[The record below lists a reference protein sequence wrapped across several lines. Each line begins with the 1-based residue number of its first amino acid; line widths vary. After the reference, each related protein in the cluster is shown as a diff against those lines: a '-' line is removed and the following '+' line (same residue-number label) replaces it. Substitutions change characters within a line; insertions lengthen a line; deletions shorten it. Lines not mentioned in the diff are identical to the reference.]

1 MVAQHGAVAAGRLEV
16 GQMVV
21 AAAAAGRAQALTL
34 AAPLGYRHPAL
45 PLRGRDELLS
55 CLLDQYRRGGD
66 GRLHVLHGLS
76 GIGKTALAL
85 EIVHTLQMQAGPVSE
100 HRVWWLDA
108 RQAALFEDGVR
119 AVARRIGVAGD
130 GLEADGVVDAL
141 WHRLSRTELPWLLV
155 IDGVDDP
162 RLLDGP
168 GLLAA
173 GTGWIRPHS
182 CLCGLVLVTTCDG
195 TTDAWGSG
203 AVLHPLLPLRGQD
216 AACVLMD
223 HAGPDAGAL
232 DDADLL
238 ARRLGGLPLALRMAG
253 VYLAEVI
260 GMPDAFR
267 EPETPAEFDAFR
279 RALDGPAGQ
288 GLNPAQVIAETWR
301 LALDLLHRRGF
312 RYAAEVLELLS
323 VFADAPVPHALVL
336 RAQVLQRQPGFEGID
351 GGTLWRTLRAL
362 AGLSL
367 IDLCPAPEGHDG
379 GASEGAARSP
389 ECLRVHPLIRDVSR
403 TPRYLALAAGLLQD
417 ACAVE
422 RVGKPEEPS
431 SWAAWSVLAPHALE
445 LVEREDDLASLPDAG
460 QVSAADAAEMAARFL
475 QARGLS
481 RRAGTVFRKVVRLR
495 MRVLGAAHPETL
507 TAQHNLAGALH
518 DIGELGQAEAVYRK
532 VWQAHRDAR
541 GAEFTHALTA
551 RHELGRVLHDE
562 GRLDEA
568 QQHLSAVLDVRR
580 RLLGE
585 QHGHTLSAQH
595 ELARVLHDL
604 GLLRE
609 ACREYGFVLAAR
621 RDQLGDEHPRTLTT
635 LHNLA
640 CLMQDE
646 GELAEAQQQF
656 ERVHVVRSRV
666 LGEVHPQTLWT
677 GYRLGCVLRDRG
689 DTVRARALLLHVR
702 DGLSA
707 VLGEGHAQT
716 ERAARAL
723 EGLAGPGTSD
733 GVTIAC
739 R

>member
-21 AAAAAGRAQALTL
+21 AAAAGRAQALTL
-34 AAPLGYRHPAL
+34 AAPLGYRNPAL
-45 PLRGRDELLS
+45 PLRGRDELLN
-55 CLLDQYRRGGD
+55 CLLDQCRRGGD

-76 GIGKTALAL
+76 GSGKTALAL
-85 EIVHTLQMQAGPVSE
+85 EIVHMLQMRASPMSE

-108 RQAALFEDGVR
+108 RQAALFEDGFR

-130 GLEADGVVDAL
+130 LLEADGVVDAL
-141 WHRLSRTELPWLLV
+141 WHRLSRAELPWLLV

-182 CLCGLVLVTTCDG
+182 CPCGLVLVTTCDG
-195 TTDAWGSG
+195 TADAWGSG
-203 AVLHPLLPLRGQD
+203 AVMHPVLPLKGRD

-232 DDADLL
+232 DDAACL

-253 VYLAEVI
+253 VYLAEVM

-288 GLNPAQVIAETWR
+288 GLNPAQVIADTWR

-312 RYAAEVLELLS
+312 RYAADVLELLS

-336 RAQVLQRQPGFEGID
+336 RAQVLQRHPGFEGID

-362 AGLSL
+362 AALSL
-367 IDLCPAPEGHDG
+367 IDLCPAPEGDDG
-379 GASEGAARSP
+379 DESEESARSP

-403 TPRYLALAAGLLQD
+403 TPRYLSLVTGLLQD
-417 ACAVE
+417 ACSVE
-422 RVGKPEEPS
+422 QVGKPEEPS

-445 LVEREDDLASLPDAG
+445 LVEQEDDLASLPDAG
-460 QVSAADAAEMAARFL
+460 QVSAAAAAEMAARFL

-481 RRAGTVFRKVVRLR
+481 RRAGAVFRKVVRIR

-518 DIGELGQAEAVYRK
+518 DVGELGQAETVYRK

-541 GAEFTHALTA
+541 GAEFAHALTA
-551 RHELGRVLHDE
+551 RHELGRVLHDL
-562 GRLDEA
+562 GRLEEA

-609 ACREYGFVLAAR
+609 ACREYGLVLAAR
-621 RDQLGDEHPRTLTT
+621 CEQLGDEHPRTLTT

-646 GELAEAQQQF
+646 GELTGAQQQF
-656 ERVHVVRSRV
+656 ERVHAVRSRV

-707 VLGEGHAQT
+707 VLGEGHVQT